1 MNRDINRAG
10 LIQTEGSTEASNVQG
25 EDQQK
30 LDLIADTRF
39 YRAFKEGR
47 RSVLHDLGRD

>member
-10 LIQTEGSTEASNVQG
+10 LIQTEGSTGASNVQG

-30 LDLIADTRF
+30 LDLIADMRL

-47 RSVLHDLGRD
+47 RSVLHDLRRD